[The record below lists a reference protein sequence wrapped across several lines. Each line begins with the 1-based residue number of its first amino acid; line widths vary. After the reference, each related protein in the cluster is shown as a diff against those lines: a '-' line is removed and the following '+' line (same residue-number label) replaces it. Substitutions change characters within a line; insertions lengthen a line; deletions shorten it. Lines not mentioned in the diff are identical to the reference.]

1 MVAASQW
8 NADHPTSERED
19 RVTVN
24 SGQKPI
30 VVVGGGVVG
39 AACAYYLAEL
49 GSRVVLIDQGT
60 FGKACSHGNCGY
72 VSPSHILPL
81 CRPGAVLSSLKTLF
95 SRNSPFKIRARFDMK
110 MWWWF
115 LRFAMRCNHA
125 NMVEA
130 GHARHALL
138 SSSRRLYQEMIDDG
152 RLEGCEWEEVG
163 LMFVHSDREH
173 FESFE
178 SVNQLIEKEFGTSFE
193 RLDKAELLQ
202 REPALREVVCGAW
215 LYEGDAHLRPH
226 LLMKSWQSLLAER
239 GVEIREHCEFL
250 DLESAGNNATA
261 IQTNQGRIEADQVIF
276 ATGAWS
282 RMIQQ
287 KLKAR
292 IPVEP
297 GKGYSITMQRPELC
311 PKHPMLFEDHRVG
324 ISPTSSA
331 FRIGSTMEFA
341 GYDDSL
347 REDRLQ
353 LLTDTAKFYLHDP
366 IQNPSIERWYGWRPM
381 SCDEIPLVGR
391 VPHYGNVW
399 LGAGHGMLGLSM
411 ATATGKLISEMMTGQ
426 TPHIDPYPYRPSRF

>member
-1 MVAASQW
+1 MVTLS
-8 NADHPTSERED
+8 NPKVELHKSESKQGS
-19 RVTVN
+19 TLAP
-24 SGQKPI
+24 GQKP
-30 VVVGGGVVG
+30 VVIVGGGVIG
-39 AACAYYLAEL
+39 AACAYYLSML
-49 GSRVVLIDQGT
+49 GSRVVVIDQEA
-60 FGKACSHGNCGY
+60 FGNACSHGNCGY

-95 SRNSPFKIRARFDMK
+95 ARNSPFKIRARLDPK

-115 LRFAMRCNHA
+115 LRFALRCNHSS
-125 NMVEA
+125 MIEA

-138 SSSRRLYQEMIDDG
+138 NSSRQLYQSMMDDG
-152 RLEGCEWEEVG
+152 QLGDCEWEAVG
-163 LMFVHSDREH
+163 LMFVHSDRPH

-178 SVNQLIEKEFGTSFE
+178 KTNHLLMREFGASFE
-193 RLDKAELLQ
+193 RLDQAELLH
-202 REPALREVVCGAW
+202 REPALRDVVCGAW
-215 LYEGDAHLRPH
+215 MFEGDAHLRPH
-226 LLMKSWQSLLAER
+226 LLMKSWRRLLEEQ
-239 GVEIREHCEFL
+239 GVEIREQCEFYDL
-250 DLESAGNNATA
+250 DSTGSNAHA
-261 IQTNQGRIEADQVIF
+261 IETNQGRIEADQVIF

-297 GKGYSITMQRPELC
+297 GKGYSITMQRPEVC
-311 PKHPMLFEDHRVG
+311 PKYPMLFEDHRVG
-324 ISPTSSA
+324 ISPTASA

-341 GYDDSL
+341 GYDSSL

-366 IQNPSIERWYGWRPM
+366 IRDPFVERWYGWRPM

-391 VPHYGNVW
+391 VPRYSNVW
-399 LGAGHGMLGLSM
+399 LAAGHSMLGLSM

-426 TPHIDPYPYRPSRF
+426 TPHIDPHPYRPSRF